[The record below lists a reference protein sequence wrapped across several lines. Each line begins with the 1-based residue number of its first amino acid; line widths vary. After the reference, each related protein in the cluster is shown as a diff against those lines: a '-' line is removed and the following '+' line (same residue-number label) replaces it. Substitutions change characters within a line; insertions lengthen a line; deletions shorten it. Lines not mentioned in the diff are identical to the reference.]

1 MSLGVH
7 SAGAP
12 HEGAPGPGSPLQ
24 ALDGSAIRSGAGQRA
39 QRAGKQHAL
48 RPAPRHGAGTAPLS
62 RALRPALVVHAAPQ
76 GRALRP
82 ARRQG
87 APSASHRAL
96 RPAPQHTRGSHH
108 GERQRLAPYDM
119 SSLGNTLVWSMRE
132 HVLNYFFCVNLPVAS
147 GLVPARAPCHGHAPR
162 A

>member
-1 MSLGVH
+1 MRGHLGRGPPSKHWMAVP
-7 SAGAP
+7 S
-12 HEGAPGPGSPLQ
+12 GPGL
-24 ALDGSAIRSGAGQRA
+24 GSAACSARGISHV
-39 QRAGKQHAL
+39 GKQRAL
-48 RPAPRHGAGTAPLS
+48 RPAPRHGAGATPLNK
-62 RALRPALVVHAAPQ
+62 ALRPALVVHAAPQ

-82 ARRQG
+82 AQRQG
-87 APSASHRAL
+87 APGASHRAL

-132 HVLNYFFCVNLPVAS
+132 HVLSYFSFNFNLLVAI
-147 GLVPARAPCHGHAPR
+147 GLVPAHPMPWPRPR